1 MYMACRHIQ
10 TNGLRC
16 GSPVLKDN
24 QFCYYHSK
32 IHTVGAE
39 PHLRYGPLQLPAPE
53 DSAAIQLSVARIS
66 DAIINERINLKKATA
81 LLYALQIAA
90 QFIDRNE
97 SFDEDETVQS
107 AELTVHGDE
116 LAPSRF
122 ACKEEDKCD
131 DCPYFDL
138 CIGGPDDDDDKEDAD
153 AGDGDEAKADVGGDD
168 DDSERDP
175 NLDAPDPAF
184 GVGDRRDLNARSSE
198 SPAPTPDHPIYT

>member
-1 MYMACRHIQ
+1 M
-10 TNGLRC
+10 
-16 GSPVLKDN
+16 
-24 QFCYYHSK
+24 
-32 IHTVGAE
+32 
-39 PHLRYGPLQLPAPE
+39 PAPE

-90 QFIDRNE
+90 QFIDRKE

-122 ACKEEDKCD
+122 ACKEEDQCD

-138 CIGGPDDDDDKEDAD
+138 CIGGPDDDDDKEDSD
-153 AGDGDEAKADVGGDD
+153 AGDGDDDEAKAKVGGDD
-168 DDSERDP
+168 DDRERDP
-175 NLDAPDPAF
+175 NLGAPIPLSGSGSQGSERTLF
-184 GVGDRRDLNARSSE
+184 RS
-198 SPAPTPDHPIYT
+198 PRPPPTTRFTLDCSYS